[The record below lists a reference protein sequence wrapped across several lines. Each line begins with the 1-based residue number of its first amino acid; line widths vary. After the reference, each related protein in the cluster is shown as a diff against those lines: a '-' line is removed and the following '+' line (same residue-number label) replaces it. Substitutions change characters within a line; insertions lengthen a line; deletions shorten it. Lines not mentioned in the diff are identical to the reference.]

1 MEDPIEELRKE
12 LQQAFLTK
20 TSYWKD
26 EVYDSQQYQQEIK
39 NIQTISMDFISAV
52 RLISMYSTRGGDIYN
67 NFLCIRTI
75 DDLIQSELC

>member
-1 MEDPIEELRKE
+1 MEDPIEELRKK

-39 NIQTISMDFISAV
+39 NI
-52 RLISMYSTRGGDIYN
+52 
-67 NFLCIRTI
+67 
-75 DDLIQSELC
+75 